1 MASRRQNCWEYKNC
15 GREPNGSNIEELGIC
30 HAAIDNTFN
39 GLNSGEKGGRICWA
53 VAGTFCDGEVQGTYA
68 EKQVSCMNCDFF
80 SLVKAEEGT
89 ANFDL
94 LKPGQVYRS
103 RR

>member
-1 MASRRQNCWEYKNC
+1 VALKRLNCWEYKNC
-15 GREPNGSNIEELGIC
+15 GREPGGRNVEELGIC
-30 HAAIDNTFN
+30 PATIDTTFD
-39 GLNSGEKGGRICWA
+39 GLNCGKNGGRICWA
-53 VAGTFCDGEVQGTYA
+53 VAGTFCDGEVQGSFA
-68 EKQVSCMNCDFF
+68 EKQVSCLSCDFF
-80 SLVKAEEGT
+80 LLVRAEEGT